1 MIRLATFL
9 KRDSEKTTPSITKKL
24 KMPNGQN
31 IKLAETDANSDQYG
45 VVNTAVSGNSFETT
59 VEFFQLHFTST
70 LAVVG
75 LGITIFLMCCCW
87 RMLKAKNLAKLAR
100 FICIRRCQVTEDM
113 LSPEATATTPRMTAS
128 RNDLGEMDAMVAL
141 TNKAML
147 ENAYLRNST
156 TPMREE
162 SSLSAC

>member
-1 MIRLATFL
+1 MIRLATFI
-9 KRDSEKTTPSITKKL
+9 KRDFEKTTPSTTRKL
-24 KMPNGQN
+24 KMPNGQIN
-31 IKLAETDANSDQYG
+31 KLAETDADSDQYG
-45 VVNTAVSGNSFETT
+45 VLNTAISGNSFETT
-59 VEFFQLHFTST
+59 VDFFQLHFTST

-75 LGITIFLMCCCW
+75 LGITIFLICCCW

-100 FICIRRCQVTEDM
+100 FICIRRCRVTEDM
-113 LSPEATATTPRMTAS
+113 LSPEATATPPRMTAS
-128 RNDLGEMDAMVAL
+128 RSDLGEMDAMVAL
-141 TNKAML
+141 ANKAML

>member
-1 MIRLATFL
+1 
-9 KRDSEKTTPSITKKL
+9 
-24 KMPNGQN
+24 
-31 IKLAETDANSDQYG
+31 
-45 VVNTAVSGNSFETT
+45 
-59 VEFFQLHFTST
+59 
-70 LAVVG
+70 
-75 LGITIFLMCCCW
+75 
-87 RMLKAKNLAKLAR
+87 MLKAKNLAKLAR

-128 RNDLGEMDAMVAL
+128 RNDLGEMEAMVAL